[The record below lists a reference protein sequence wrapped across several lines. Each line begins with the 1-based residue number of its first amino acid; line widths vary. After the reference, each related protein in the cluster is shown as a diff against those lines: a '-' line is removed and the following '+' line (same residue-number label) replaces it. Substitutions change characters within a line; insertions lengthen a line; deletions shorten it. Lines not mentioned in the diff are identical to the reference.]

1 MTIVVG
7 IVDDEDKV
15 WVGADSL
22 TSKGDYGFRQSR
34 PKVFKKG
41 EFVFGGTGSVSEIQH
56 MVYATALPPVKEDQ
70 DHYDYLINDLFPEFR
85 LKLRAGG
92 RLEKRDG
99 EELVG
104 TEMMIG
110 WRGKLF
116 IMGRDFAV
124 IEPYRG
130 YEAIG
135 IGQEY
140 ALGAMN
146 ILEKTDYSPREKIK
160 LAMDAACAHSK
171 GCSPPYTIYSV

>member
-7 IVDDEDKV
+7 MVDDEGKV
-15 WVGADSL
+15 WIGADSL

-41 EFVFGGTGSVSEIQH
+41 DFVFGGTGAVSEIQH
-56 MVYATALPPVKEDQ
+56 MVYATTLPPVKEGQ
-70 DHYDYLINDLFPEFR
+70 DAYDYLINDLFPEFR

-92 RLEKRDG
+92 RLQVHH
-99 EELVG
+99 EEQLID

-110 WRGKLF
+110 WRGALY
-116 IMGRDFAV
+116 IMGTDFSIV
-124 IEPYRG
+124 EPYRK
-130 YEAIG
+130 YDAIG

-140 ALGAMN
+140 ALGALS
-146 ILEKTDYSPREKIK
+146 ILEKTDYSAREKIK